1 MARHHASILSPPS
14 HRQWTGSDAAAS
26 ALRRGFTLVEL
37 LVVIA
42 IIGILVGLLLPAVQA
57 ARETARM
64 ARCANNLKQMALGV
78 LQHEEARREY
88 PQGSVEYAAEVSGQR
103 GSNSAS
109 WHYFI
114 LPYAEQM
121 DLYTKGGVQSG
132 SGETDVSAQRA
143 YRLRN
148 DATPYLRCPSD
159 PDVLTGNKASTN
171 YTACRGPCDYGRG
184 DGSCTAN
191 WSAYTNRPDL
201 GWNAGTYLDGR
212 GTLGKSS
219 PAQLNRSNIRGMFH
233 PIYYANWSLW
243 RMTPK
248 DMKDGTG
255 KTIMLGETLP
265 AQLRVMEGNAYQA
278 WGNYPMVTV
287 IPINTM
293 VKPGNCTADDNLYTQ
308 NWGTA
313 TGFKSRHVAGV
324 NFAFGDGTVRFVGE
338 TVNMDVLQ
346 MLGHPSDGQSR
357 ALPTE

>member
-1 MARHHASILSPPS
+1 MTRYRARTLFQP
-14 HRQWTGSDAAAS
+14 RYFQRTGSYAAVP
-26 ALRRGFTLVEL
+26 ALREGFTLVEL

-42 IIGILVGLLLPAVQA
+42 IIGTLVGLLLPAVQS
-57 ARETARM
+57 ARESARSSM
-64 ARCANNLKQMALGV
+64 CANKLKQMALAV
-78 LQHEEARREY
+78 LQHEGALREY
-88 PQGSVEYAAEVSGQR
+88 PQGSVEYAAEISGQR

-114 LPYAEQM
+114 SPYIEQI
-121 DLYTKGGVQSG
+121 DVFTRGGVQT
-132 SGETDVSAQRA
+132 GETDVAAQRA

-148 DATPYLRCPSD
+148 DATPHLRCPSD
-159 PDVLTGNKASTN
+159 TDVLAGNKASTN

-184 DGSCTAN
+184 DGLCTAN
-191 WSAYTNRPDL
+191 WSANTNRPDL

-233 PIYYANWSLW
+233 PIYNTNWSLF
-243 RMTPK
+243 RMTTK
-248 DMKDGTG
+248 DMKDGTA

-293 VKPGNCTADDNLYTQ
+293 VKTGNCTADDNLYTQ

-324 NFAFGDGTVRFVGE
+324 NFAFGDGTVRFVSE
-338 TVNMDVLQ
+338 TINMDVLQ
-346 MLGHPSDGQSR
+346 MLGHPMDGQSR